1 MRERYEMLPWQ
12 KRIWD
17 VQTAFPG
24 TDICNIGGYLDL
36 EGKDDGSLLQRTM
49 EIFVKTQS
57 SFWTRVD
64 AGGHLYFERITD
76 YRMPE
81 HDFRSM
87 GRAEADE
94 QIRSMICE
102 PMPLYDS
109 PLFDFRLL
117 RLADRTVIFEKFHH
131 LIADGYAVN
140 LCARCQEQIYER
152 LQAGET
158 EFETDESYLREVQ
171 KQAAENEQRDKADED
186 RGGEAVPKRIVLEDT
201 TVPEM
206 PEMIVPGETDIPK
219 KPRFVSFGKRTIKP
233 VAEVLTGYITSGTE
247 STDRTEW
254 YPRRFAYGDI
264 HSFCRAY
271 RVSAESCIYGCLGI
285 YLCRT
290 GNGDGVAIAR
300 NLLNRSGAEMKEIS
314 LKVETLTFGVFP
326 AWEMTVAE
334 YLASVKKELAVQAR
348 DHTSVS
354 VCPDIGIS
362 YRPVRYLPSPKKGE
376 CREYLNA
383 SVEIPLK
390 IFLNDNGRELE
401 LQVKYQKEALCK
413 REVMRLIRGT
423 LYLLD
428 QCLENP
434 DRKVGELSLAEEKER
449 TEIRRFNGTD
459 CWKYTVSLPKLFLHV
474 AEVYPEK
481 TAVICR
487 GEIYTYA
494 RIRRM
499 ADAVQRLIADRADQ
513 GKRRLVGLCLSRS
526 PWMPAAIYG
535 TWLSGYGFLPVS
547 PRDSVQRKKKTA
559 RMCALF
565 LTDEILEKYVRE
577 ETFDYLKS
585 DTGNTRQVK
594 SEYSEEVSC
603 YRKPD
608 IRPEVPAYEIF
619 TSGTTGEPKTV
630 MISHRSLSCRLEW
643 MEEQFWDGTD
653 VILQKTRNTFDVSV
667 WELALP
673 FAFGKTMCVLEDG
686 KEGVPEAIAEA
697 IVRNRV
703 TMVHFVPSMF
713 AAFTA
718 YLKRHPAKFPSLRY
732 VILSGEALDAEL
744 VREAKRLLPG
754 TELYNL
760 YGPAECTIDVSFYR
774 CSGAEE
780 RIPIGRPVW
789 NTKLTVRDERG
800 GLLPIGEKGE
810 LVVQG
815 DLVGIGYDCGERTEH
830 RDLCEPDG
838 ERVNRSENCREIRRE
853 KIYDSGGY
861 CELEG
866 QKAYRTGDM
875 AVLEADGYL
884 YYEGRKDRQIKLRG
898 MRISLDEVENS
909 LNASMPGM
917 RHMALCIA
925 GRLIDFYQG
934 EIREKEVQEKAAE
947 LLPYYSVPSEFI
959 HMETLPTGTHG
970 KADRNALRVEYE
982 KRQSGKK
989 HTKESFSGDKERA
1002 YREKRMLAVAK
1013 ELLGRENVTLDG
1025 NLFDLGMDSLTVL
1038 QFLAECEESG
1048 IVLSYEAVYENPSI
1062 RKLAKPGNE
1071 VQPLVFLQRESEKKL
1086 ILMVPFAGGTPLSCR
1101 KLAGYLRGAGA
1112 DVAAVNLPCFGG
1124 RSVREAVSQT
1134 LEDGVVKKY
1143 PEVYIIGSCVGSA
1156 LAVGLAAELVG
1167 RVKGL
1172 MLCESL
1178 PYQGVALFGKVY
1190 SVWDAVPDKRL
1201 AGILQAL
1208 RGKRFEPGKELL
1220 ACFRQDVRR
1229 SAEYLREGRRITL
1242 ECRVVLVFG
1251 SEDRITAGYRRKYV
1265 RWRRWIAASYKV
1277 YTIPGAKHFLA
1288 EDRPEALAGI
1298 FRKEFMN

>member
-1 MRERYEMLPWQ
+1 MRERYEMLPRQ

-24 TDICNIGGYLDL
+24 TDICNIGGYLEL
-36 EGKDDGSLLQRTM
+36 EGKDDGSLLRKTM
-49 EIFVKTQS
+49 EFFVKTQS

-64 AGGHLYFERITD
+64 AGSRLYFERITD

-81 HDFRSM
+81 HDFREM
-87 GRAEADE
+87 GQAEVDE
-94 QIRSMICE
+94 QIQSWICE

-171 KQAAENEQRDKADED
+171 KQAAENEQRYKADEE
-186 RGGEAVPKRIVLEDT
+186 RGVEAVPKRIVLEDT

-206 PEMIVPGETDIPK
+206 PEMIMPGETDIPK
-219 KPRFVSFGKRTIKP
+219 RLRFVTFGRRAVKP
-233 VAEVLTGYITSGTE
+233 VAEVLTGYLTFGTE
-247 STDRTEW
+247 STGQTEW

-264 HSFCRAY
+264 RSFGRAH
-271 RVSAESCIYGCLGI
+271 RVSVESCIYGCLGI
-285 YLCRT
+285 YLCRA

-326 AWEMTVAE
+326 AWEMTAAE

-348 DHTSVS
+348 EHISVS
-354 VCPDIGIS
+354 VRPDIEIS

-376 CREYLNA
+376 CREFLNS

-401 LQVKYQKEALCK
+401 LQVKYQKETLRK
-413 REVMRLIRGT
+413 KEVMRLIRGT
-423 LYLLD
+423 LYLLE

-434 DRKVGELSLAEEKER
+434 DRKVGDLSLVEEGER
-449 TEIRRFNGTD
+449 AEIRRFNDTD
-459 CWKYTVSLPKLFLHV
+459 CWKYTVSLPERFLHV
-474 AEVYPEK
+474 AEAYPEK
-481 TAVICR
+481 TALIYR

-494 RIRRM
+494 RVRRM
-499 ADAVQRLIADRADQ
+499 ADVVQRLIADRADQ

-526 PWMPAAIYG
+526 PWMPAAVYG
-535 TWLSGYGFLPVS
+535 TWLSGCGFLPVS
-547 PRDSVQRKKKTA
+547 PRDSAQRKKKTA

-565 LTDEILEKYVRE
+565 LTDEMLEKYAGK
-577 ETFDYLKS
+577 ETFDYLKP
-585 DTGNTRQVK
+585 DTGNSRQVR
-594 SEYSEEVSC
+594 SEYSEEFSC
-603 YRKPD
+603 YMKPD
-608 IRPEVPAYEIF
+608 IRQEVPAYEIF
-619 TSGTTGEPKTV
+619 TSGTTGEPKMV

-643 MEEQFWDGTD
+643 MEEQFRDGTD
-653 VILQKTRNTFDVSV
+653 IILQKTRNTFDVSV

-686 KEGVPEAIAEA
+686 KEGVPEVIAEA

-718 YLKRHPAKFPSLRY
+718 YLKRHPVKLSSLKY

-760 YGPAECTIDVSFYR
+760 YGPAECTIDVSCYR
-774 CSGAEE
+774 CSGEEE
-780 RIPIGRPVW
+780 RIPIGCPVW
-789 NTKLTVRDERG
+789 NTKLTVRNERG
-800 GLLPIGEKGE
+800 ELLPVGEKGE

-815 DLVGIGYDCGERTEH
+815 ELVGIGYDCGERIEH
-830 RDLCEPDG
+830 QGFCEPNG
-838 ERVNRSENCREIRRE
+838 ERGNHSESCREIRGE
-853 KIYDSGGY
+853 KIYDSEGY

-866 QKAYRTGDM
+866 EKAYRTGDM

-898 MRISLDEVENS
+898 MRISLDEVESS
-909 LNASMPGM
+909 LNASMPGV
-917 RHMALCIA
+917 RHMVLCIA

-934 EIREKEVQEKAAE
+934 EIQENEAEERAADI
-947 LLPYYSVPSEFI
+947 LPYYSVPSEFI
-959 HMETLPTGTHG
+959 HMKTLPTGKHG
-970 KADRNALRVEYE
+970 KSDRDALREEYE
-982 KRQSGKK
+982 KRQSRRK
-989 HTKESFSGDKERA
+989 HTKERFSGDKERA
-1002 YREKRMLAVAK
+1002 YREKRMLATAK
-1013 ELLGRENVTLDG
+1013 RLLERKDITLDA

-1038 QFLAECEESG
+1038 RFLAECEESG
-1048 IVLSYEAVYENPSI
+1048 IALSYGAVYESPSI

-1112 DVAAVNLPCFGG
+1112 DFAAVNLPCFGS
-1124 RSVREAVSQT
+1124 RSVREAVNQV
-1134 LEDGVVKKY
+1134 LEDGVVKEY
-1143 PEVYIIGSCVGSA
+1143 QEICLIGSCVGSA
-1156 LAVGLAAELVG
+1156 LAVGLAAELGG

-1178 PYQGVALFGKVY
+1178 PYQGAALFGKVY
-1190 SVWDAVPDKRL
+1190 SVWDTMTDRRL
-1201 AGILQAL
+1201 SGVLQAL

-1229 SAEYLREGRRITL
+1229 SAEYLRKGRRITPG
-1242 ECRVVLVFG
+1242 CRVVLVFG
-1251 SEDRITAGYRRKYV
+1251 SEDPITAGYRRKYV

-1277 YTIPGAKHFLA
+1277 YIIPGAKHFLT
-1288 EDRPEALAGI
+1288 EDRPAALAGI
-1298 FRKEFMN
+1298 FRKEFMK